1 MPGEIRTA
9 LAIRPAPLSNNN
21 YGSSFN
27 GSPFNGSP
35 INGLNSAR
43 TSGVPIGIPILN
55 SSANSRTLED
65 KRHKHARSSYS
76 DASSFIARNNSLTFR
91 PAKRSMPAPGKTI
104 AVINASGRQA
114 ASLIRYATAVG
125 YHVRA
130 QMRNRLGVIATEVAT
145 NENVTVL
152 EGELYT
158 RLPRSESD
166 KARGVSLAD
175 DVDVTADGPALS
187 GIGVNHDLIS
197 ELFRGAQLAYINTTF
212 YGDELK
218 IGQALADAAKKAG
231 VQHYIYSSM
240 PAHNAYDPSW
250 PSLPLWS
257 AKHEVEEYIF
267 KIGLPSTF
275 VYTGIYNNNFTSLK
289 YPLFGMDLQP
299 DGSFLWEAPFH
310 PDAKLPWL
318 DAEHDVGPAIL
329 QIFKDGISKWG
340 RGQRIALAYEML
352 SPREAC
358 RHFSRGLGRPVNYKR
373 GTIKISVPVPEGYRA
388 QLVAL
393 EKLFM
398 LGGDDPKK
406 QPPYFGSI
414 ALDEDVPTA
423 ALNLWEAP
431 RGLEEYARE
440 VFPLEEHANGLT
452 WMIDDEGADGEEDE
466 EENFVLNEP
475 ADNDAHEQRQRQQ
488 PHYLNCADNSEIV
501 GAQDEP
507 GDRGEDD
514 EDEDEDDGLVM
525 RVTARDDE
533 EWLP

>member
-1 MPGEIRTA
+1 MPGEIRA
-9 LAIRPAPLSNNN
+9 DLAIRPAPINNH
-21 YGSSFN
+21 GTA
-27 GSPFNGSP
+27 
-35 INGLNSAR
+35 INGHNSAR
-43 TSGVPIGIPILN
+43 TNGVPIGIPILN
-55 SSANSRTLED
+55 GSANGHGHSFED

-76 DASSFIARNNSLTFR
+76 DASPLISRNNSLTFR

-158 RLPRSESD
+158 RLPRSDSD
-166 KARGVSLAD
+166 KAKGVSLAED
-175 DVDVTADGPALS
+175 IDVTGEGPSLS
-187 GIGVNHDLIS
+187 GIGVNHELIN
-197 ELFRGAQLAYINTTF
+197 ELFRGAQLAFINTTF

-231 VQHYIYSSM
+231 VQHYVYSSM
-240 PAHNAYDPSW
+240 PAHNAYDAYW

-257 AKHEVEEYIF
+257 AKHRVEEYIF

-289 YPLFGMDLQP
+289 YPLFCMDLQP

-329 QIFKDGISKWG
+329 QIFKDGVSKWG

-358 RHFSRGLGRPVNYKR
+358 RHFARGVGRPVKYKR
-373 GTIKISVPVPEGYRA
+373 GPIKISVPVPEGYRA
-388 QLVAL
+388 QLIGL

-406 QPPYFGSI
+406 QPPYFGSQT
-414 ALDEDVPTA
+414 LDEDVPSV

-440 VFPLEEHANGLT
+440 VFPLEEQANGLT
-452 WMIDDEGADGEEDE
+452 WMEDDEEDE
-466 EENFVLNEP
+466 EEDEEEDDEPTPSNEHQQPQFHQQQHSNGGGVTVEQPVAENEP
-475 ADNDAHEQRQRQQ
+475 EDD
-488 PHYLNCADNSEIV
+488 D
-501 GAQDEP
+501 D
-507 GDRGEDD
+507 EDD
-514 EDEDEDDGLVM
+514 EDDDGLVM